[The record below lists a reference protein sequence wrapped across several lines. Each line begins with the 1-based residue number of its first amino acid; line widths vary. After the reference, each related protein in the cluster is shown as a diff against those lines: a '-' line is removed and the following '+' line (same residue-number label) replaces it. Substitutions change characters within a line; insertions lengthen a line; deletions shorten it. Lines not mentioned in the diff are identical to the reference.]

1 MTCRHGLHEWELLPK
16 NRPIMAKSKGILMTK
31 QATNKPNFMIKPLA
45 LAVALS
51 SGAGHIALAEEQY
64 ELEEIIVSATRRNE
78 SVQDI
83 PISIDVLSEGELE
96 NNGVGDL
103 EDFAHLIASLN
114 YVTLGPGTG
123 NVYMRGISSGG
134 ESLLGATPNV
144 AVYMDEQPV
153 TAVGSFLNPHIY
165 DVARIETLAGP
176 QGTLYGA
183 NSQAGSIRFI
193 TNKPTPGAFSAGYD
207 VEFNSVNEGDTGNL
221 IEGFVN
227 IPLGDKAAIR
237 IVGYRKDEAG
247 YIDNVPGTHTFD
259 LSGIRASVA
268 DDPALVEMAADQTI
282 DNADYV
288 QEDFNTAET
297 TGGRVALRV
306 DLNENW
312 TVTASVMRQELEAKG
327 VWDHDPTDVGDL
339 SVVRFQ
345 PDTNDDEWTQS
356 ALVVEG
362 KINDMSLTYAYSD
375 LDRESY
381 QNADYSLYSDPSN
394 GSPGYVVG
402 YYACYVSYFGICADP
417 TLLYTGDQEWAR
429 ENHEVR
435 LVSAQ
440 DQRFRWIVGAFYE
453 EATHDFDLDWHVLGL
468 ATITPETTGAFTPG
482 YVEPPDI
489 YWTTN
494 QIRGNKETAYFGEI
508 AYDLTEDLSVSY
520 STRYFNYESS
530 LVGFSGTIW
539 WPSRYGPRGDSEFN
553 NDLTIDESKDV
564 HKFNVS
570 YAVNNDLL
578 VYGTFSEGYR
588 PGGLNRLSVTAVA
601 GAYQADILTSYELGM
616 KGNFVDGRLRLN
628 AAYYTQDWD
637 DFQLSKID
645 TTVSVLTLTDN
656 VGNAESDGL
665 EIEGSFLINEN
676 WDINFGLSS
685 IDSHLTEDYYIGSS
699 LKAEAGADLPRVP
712 DLKWNLSSRYNFE
725 MMGMPAFL
733 QGSYTSVGDS
743 YNLLYDVD
751 PVTRTRKKQEGYQV
765 AHLAL
770 GLERD
775 TWSAELYVK
784 NLTDERG
791 QVFINGATYDQRIT
805 TNRPRTIGIRF
816 RQKFD

>member
-1 MTCRHGLHEWELLPK
+1 
-16 NRPIMAKSKGILMTK
+16 MTK
-31 QATNKPNFMIKPLA
+31 HIKNNPKFIVKPLA
-45 LAVALS
+45 LAIAVTAT
-51 SGAGHIALAEEQY
+51 GGQIALAQEQMAI
-64 ELEEIIVSATRRNE
+64 EEIIVSATRRNE
-78 SVQDI
+78 SVQDV
-83 PISIDVLSEGELE
+83 PISIDVLGEGELE

-134 ESLLGATPNV
+134 ESLLGASPNV

-193 TNKPTPGAFSAGYD
+193 TNKPTPGVFSAGYD
-207 VEFNSVNEGDTGNL
+207 VEFNSVAKGDTGNVL
-221 IEGFVN
+221 EGFVN
-227 IPLGDKAAIR
+227 IPIGDTAAIR
-237 IVGYRKDEAG
+237 LVGYRKDEAG
-247 YIDNVPGTHTFD
+247 FIDNVPGTHTFD
-259 LSGIRASVA
+259 LSGIRDGWQAGG
-268 DDPALVEMAADQTI
+268 DPDLMALAADQTI

-288 QEDFNTAET
+288 KKDFNTAET
-297 TGGRVALRV
+297 AGGRAALRV

-339 SVVRFQ
+339 EVVRFQ
-345 PDTNDDEWTQS
+345 PDTNDDEWTQT

-394 GSPGYVVG
+394 GSPGYVVS
-402 YYACYVSYFGICADP
+402 YYACYIARFGVCSDP

-429 ENHEVR
+429 ENHEIR

-440 DQRFRWIVGAFYE
+440 DQRIRWIVGAFYE
-453 EATHDFDLDWHVLGL
+453 EASHDFDLDWHVLGL
-468 ATITPETTGAFTPG
+468 VDTDVSKTGLDVPA
-482 YVEPPDI
+482 YVEGPDI
-489 YWTTN
+489 YWTTD
-494 QIRGNKETAYFGEI
+494 QLRSNKETAFFGEI
-508 AYDLTEDLSVSY
+508 ALDITDNVSASY
-520 STRYFNYESS
+520 STRYFDYESS
-530 LVGFSGTIW
+530 LLGFSGTFW
-539 WPSRYGPRGDSEFN
+539 WPSRYGPRGNPEFN
-553 NDLTIDESKDV
+553 NDLTIDESKSV

-570 YAVNNDLL
+570 WSVNDDLL
-578 VYGTFSEGYR
+578 VYGTYSEGYR
-588 PGGLNRLSVTAVA
+588 PGGLNRLSVTAIA

-616 KGNFVDGRLRLN
+616 KGTFVDGRLRLN
-628 AAYYTQDWD
+628 AAYYTQEWD

-685 IDSHLTEDYYIGSS
+685 IDSQLTEDYYIGTS
-699 LKAEAGADLPRVP
+699 LKAESGADLPRVP

-725 MMGMPAFL
+725 IMGMAAFA

-751 PVTRTRKKQEGYQV
+751 PVTRTRKKQSDYQV
-765 AHLAL
+765 GNLAF
-770 GLERD
+770 GIEQD
-775 TWSAELYVK
+775 SWSAELFVK
-784 NLTDERG
+784 NFTDERG
-791 QVFINGATYDQRIT
+791 QVFINGATYDQRET
-805 TNRPRTIGIRF
+805 TNRPRTIGLRF